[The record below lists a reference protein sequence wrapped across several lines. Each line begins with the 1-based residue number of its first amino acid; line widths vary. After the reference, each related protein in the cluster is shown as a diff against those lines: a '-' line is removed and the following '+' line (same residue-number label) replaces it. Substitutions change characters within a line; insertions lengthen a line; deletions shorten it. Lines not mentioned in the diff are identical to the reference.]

1 MIVKNTSYR
10 CPEGLKLYIAEG
22 ADPEK
27 GQAIA
32 AQLNIP
38 VTSQAPDCKNPELM
52 LVYDEKG
59 LSLVKGSLSMQG
71 DFTTT
76 KNLSRIKQGV
86 VQKEMLVKASKL
98 KNHDGVKRAIDAT
111 AGMGEDSLLLAAA
124 GFEVELYEY
133 DLVIAALLQDTL
145 DRCAKH
151 PVLGPIVARM
161 HLTAGNSIELLNAFV
176 KTENESADE
185 MGNQTQ
191 APDVILLDPMF
202 PERTKSAMI
211 KKKFQLLQQ
220 LERPCNNEQEL
231 LDAAMKVR
239 PRKLVIKRPLKG
251 PYLAERK
258 PDYSIS
264 GKAIRYDCFVYAR
277 D

>member
-1 MIVKNTSYR
+1 MIVTNNSYR
-10 CPEGLKLYIAEG
+10 CPEGLKLYVAEG
-22 ADPEK
+22 ADFEK

-32 AQLNIP
+32 AQLKIP
-38 VTSQAPDCKNPELM
+38 VTCQAPDPKNPLLM

-59 LSLVKGSLSMQG
+59 LSLVKGNLSMQG
-71 DFTTT
+71 DFTSSKT
-76 KNLSRIKQGV
+76 LSRIKQGV

-124 GFEVELYEY
+124 GFEVEMYEY

-145 DRCAKH
+145 DRCADH
-151 PVLGPIVARM
+151 PVLGPVVARM
-161 HLTAGNSIELLNAFV
+161 HLTAGDSIALL
-176 KTENESADE
+176 SAE
-185 MGNQTQ
+185 ECEP
-191 APDVILLDPMF
+191 PDVILLDPMF
-202 PERTKSAMI
+202 PERTKSALI

-220 LERPCNNEQEL
+220 LERPCGNEAEL
-231 LDAAMKVR
+231 LEAAMKVK
-239 PRKLVIKRPLKG
+239 PKKLVIKRPLKG

-264 GKAIRYDCFVYAR
+264 GKAIRYDCFVFAR
-277 D
+277 E